1 MMRLYAFVMWRM
13 RKAKMKSDRV
23 IKLPVFR
30 TMFLPVARKERKCCI
45 CKEPIEVGSRYVHYF
60 DRRVHEI
67 KDYRFHVPCFD
78 IVTAYCKDTDR
89 TSFSPATV
97 RKWLMRR
104 FCEPCGKG
112 CKTINCKLI
121 ESFAKNFSKQQ
132 KKA

>member
-1 MMRLYAFVMWRM
+1 
-13 RKAKMKSDRV
+13 MKSDRV

-97 RKWLMRR
+97 RKWVKKTY
-104 FCEPCGKG
+104 CEPCGKE
-112 CKTINCKLI
+112 CQVPYCRMI
-121 ESFAKNFSKQQ
+121 EASVKNILKRR